1 MGKVNSKDYQYLF
14 QYEQQRDF
22 LLSLIT
28 YRFDEFRDA
37 VTANDE
43 LSYTFQRITHLPEGE
58 FFTSKHAA
66 IGYFKEDVFYSK
78 KRTKRVFDI
87 VTDHLSGRINDWQR
101 EKESES
107 DECEF
112 QPQDAGKI
120 NSDDSDD
127 ERKEFLRSA
136 TIRNQPTLQK
146 TPSQYTQDQY
156 FVALKE
162 KEQSYRNNIKDLE
175 DKHNDLRAK
184 MEKEIKDLYE
194 QRINQLKVEKD
205 LNEKVIAEK
214 TKFSN
219 IETKLKEKE
228 AELAKE
234 LNEKIAKQEEL
245 SKANK
250 EYEELKNKKKAEAHN
265 NEAAAYE
272 HLDG

>member
-22 LLSLIT
+22 LLNLIT

-43 LSYTFQRITHLPEGE
+43 LSYTFWRITHLPEGE

-66 IGYFKEDVFYSK
+66 IGYFKEDIFYNK

-87 VTDHLSGRINDWQR
+87 VTDHYRGRIKDWQR

-112 QPQDAGKI
+112 EPQDVGKI
-120 NSDDSDD
+120 NSDDSDE
-127 ERKEFLRSA
+127 ERNEFSRSA
-136 TIRNQPTLQK
+136 TIKNQPTLQK

-175 DKHNDLRAK
+175 EKHNKAL
-184 MEKEIKDLYE
+184 EE
-194 QRINQLKVEKD
+194 
-205 LNEKVIAEK
+205 
-214 TKFSN
+214 
-219 IETKLKEKE
+219 
-228 AELAKE
+228 
-234 LNEKIAKQEEL
+234 KQEATERV
-245 SKANK
+245 K
-250 EYEELKNKKKAEAHN
+250 EELKEEQLRQKK
-265 NEAAAYE
+265 
-272 HLDG
+272 LDATLKENQKNL